1 MNNPIIESPREL
13 AEFLVNQTNF
23 NEAPQG
29 TVFVID
35 LDTYTG
41 KVTQV
46 GFTAPNANPNE
57 MISHINDNRNNTD
70 DRVIVVPLAWNEP
83 HTKDVMSVLRT
94 DCVDVLTID
103 PDRQVFW
110 SLLCDDT
117 DCCPPEGQ
125 SIYQIDLS

>member
-1 MNNPIIESPREL
+1 MVNPIIESPREL
-13 AEFLVNQTNF
+13 AEFLVNETNF

-46 GFTAPNANPNE
+46 GFTAPNANPNQ

-70 DRVIVVPLAWNEP
+70 DRVIVVPLSWNEP

-94 DCVDVLTID
+94 DCIDVLTID
-103 PDRQVFW
+103 PDRKVFW

-117 DCCPPEGQ
+117 DCCPPDGQ
-125 SIYQIDLS
+125 PIHK

>member
-1 MNNPIIESPREL
+1 MDTPIIESPRQL
-13 AEFLVNQTNF
+13 AEFLVEQTNF

-35 LDTYTG
+35 LDNNTG

-46 GFTAPNANPNE
+46 GFTSPDANPNE
-57 MISHINDNRNNTD
+57 MISHINDNKNDTD

-83 HTKDVMSVLRT
+83 HTKDVMSVLRK
-94 DCVDVLTID
+94 DCIDVLTID
-103 PDRQVFW
+103 PDRKVFW

-117 DCCPPEGQ
+117 DCCPPDGQ
-125 SIYQIDLS
+125 PIIK